1 MLYLV
6 YFTSCQ
12 YFTTEK
18 MTDSY
23 FIDRYKYDDLIKR
36 IPRCLRRGILLIKD
50 KTVSVKF
57 SEENKIEKEP
67 SGKTR
72 YFVSEIG

>member
-1 MLYLV
+1 
-6 YFTSCQ
+6 
-12 YFTTEK
+12 

-36 IPRCLRRGILLIKD
+36 IPRRKHRGILLIKD